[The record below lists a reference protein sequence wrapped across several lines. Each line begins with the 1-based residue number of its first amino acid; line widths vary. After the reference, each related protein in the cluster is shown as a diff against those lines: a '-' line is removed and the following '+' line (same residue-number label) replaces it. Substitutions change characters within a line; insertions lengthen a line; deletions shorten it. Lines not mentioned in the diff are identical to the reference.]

1 MKLVLV
7 TFSQV
12 LTTKS
17 LCKMTR
23 HARILEKTIATASFA
38 VAVVLTFVSLA
49 ISEDHDIAS
58 NVLFVIAQFLT
69 LTATLLGIDYK
80 FSHNGSTIGT
90 PTTGT
95 PQ

>member
-1 MKLVLV
+1 
-7 TFSQV
+7 
-12 LTTKS
+12 
-17 LCKMTR
+17 MTR

-90 PTTGT
+90 PTAGT